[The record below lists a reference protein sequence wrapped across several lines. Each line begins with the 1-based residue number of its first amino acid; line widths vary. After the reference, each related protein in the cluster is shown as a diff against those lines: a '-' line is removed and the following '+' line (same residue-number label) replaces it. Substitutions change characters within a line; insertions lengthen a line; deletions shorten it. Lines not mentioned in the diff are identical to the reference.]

1 LIQINGGRR
10 AGRYIGPRQ
19 RDSTALE
26 ETGIMESLIASSA
39 APDTQWFAS
48 WFDSDH
54 YHKLYAHRD
63 TAEAANF
70 VDALVSH
77 LKPASGGSML
87 DLGCGAGRHARQ
99 LAAHGFKVT
108 GLDLA
113 ARSIET
119 AKQFEGRT
127 LRFRRHDMRVPFGSR
142 AYDYVFSFF
151 TSFGYFDDPA
161 EQATVVR
168 NIARALKPG
177 GRLVLDYLNAR
188 YADAHLTPEEVVTVD
203 GVAYQIRRWTDGRRF
218 LKRIVIDDGG
228 VGAPVVYREQV
239 ARFSLADFERML
251 TPHGLDI
258 VELYGDYRLSAYDA
272 RTSPRLVLVAR
283 KRSASETA
291 DYLRERFLR
300 TRLMVSGETPR

>member
-1 LIQINGGRR
+1 MKSLV
-10 AGRYIGPRQ
+10 AP
-19 RDSTALE
+19 STIL
-26 ETGIMESLIASSA
+26 
-39 APDTQWFAS
+39 DTQWFAS

-54 YHKLYAHRD
+54 YHKLYSHRD
-63 TAEAANF
+63 TAEAASF
-70 VDALVSH
+70 VDALVSR
-77 LKPASGGSML
+77 LKPESGVSML

-99 LAAHGFKVT
+99 LAARGFNVT

-119 AKQFEGRT
+119 ARQFEGRN

-161 EQATVVR
+161 EQTAVVR
-168 NIARALKPG
+168 NIARSLKPG

-239 ARFSLADFERML
+239 ARFSLGDFERML

-283 KRSASETA
+283 KRGESEAA

>member
-1 LIQINGGRR
+1 MK
-10 AGRYIGPRQ
+10 
-19 RDSTALE
+19 SF
-26 ETGIMESLIASSA
+26 IAPSA
-39 APDTQWFAS
+39 TPDTQWFES

-63 TAEAANF
+63 TAEAAGF

-77 LKPASGGSML
+77 LKPESGASML

-99 LAAHGFKVT
+99 LAARGFNVT

-119 AKQFEGRT
+119 ARQFEGRN

-161 EQATVVR
+161 EQTAVVR
-168 NIARALKPG
+168 NIARSLKPG
-177 GRLVLDYLNAR
+177 GHLVLDYLNTG
-188 YADAHLTPEEVVTVD
+188 YADAHMTPEEVVTVD

-239 ARFSLADFERML
+239 ARFSLGDFERML

-283 KRSASETA
+283 KRSASEDA

>member
-1 LIQINGGRR
+1 MTSLS
-10 AGRYIGPRQ
+10 AP
-19 RDSTALE
+19 ST
-26 ETGIMESLIASSA
+26 T
-39 APDTQWFAS
+39 PDTQWFAS

-54 YHKLYAHRD
+54 YHKLYSHRD
-63 TAEAANF
+63 TAEAASF
-70 VDALVSH
+70 VDALVSR
-77 LKPASGGSML
+77 LKPESGVSML

-99 LAAHGFKVT
+99 LAARGFNVT

-119 AKQFEGRT
+119 ARQFEGRN

-161 EQATVVR
+161 EQTAVVR
-168 NIARALKPG
+168 NIVRSLKPG
-177 GRLVLDYLNAR
+177 GHLVLDYLNTG
-188 YADAHLTPEEVVTVD
+188 YADAHMTPEEVVTVD

-239 ARFSLADFERML
+239 ARFSLGDFERML

-272 RTSPRLVLVAR
+272 RISPRLVLVAR
-283 KRSASETA
+283 KRSASEDA
-291 DYLRERFLR
+291 AYLRERFLR